1 MKQNDLGKKKKKTAK
16 HTKTFFVKVHL
27 RSAHSQGLAISCHW
41 NSQSNIPN
49 FKQLQEEILKL

>member
-1 MKQNDLGKKKKKTAK
+1 MVWKKKNKQTAK
-16 HTKTFFVKVHL
+16 HTKTFFVKLHL
-27 RSAHSQGLAISCHW
+27 CSAHSQGLAISCHW

>member
-1 MKQNDLGKKKKKTAK
+1 MKQNDLEKKKTAK
-16 HTKTFFVKVHL
+16 HTKTFFVKLHL